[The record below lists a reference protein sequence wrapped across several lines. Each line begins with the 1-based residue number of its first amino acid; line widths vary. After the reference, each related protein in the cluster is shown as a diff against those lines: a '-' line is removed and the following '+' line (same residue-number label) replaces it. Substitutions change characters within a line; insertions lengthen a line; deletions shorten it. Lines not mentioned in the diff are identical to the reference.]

1 MTATFTTGKGVTI
14 EVGHLYT
21 DIYRDGARVLLV
33 TDIAAPTTDLK
44 GRTHAQVSYRVVV
57 REGARI
63 TSARVQ
69 RIDADRL
76 ADPKLYARVTDPKL
90 VAWVRGTAVAESP
103 AAVEVPADVT
113 EAQIAAA
120 RGYVRACVEYV
131 TAEPEHIAAVETMS
145 ADAVVRKALRMWPD
159 GDWAHFCAYFVS
171 DIRNAEQEA
180 RS

>member
-1 MTATFTTGKGVTI
+1 MSSIFTTGKGVQLA
-14 EVGHLYT
+14 VGYLYT

-33 TDIAAPTTDLK
+33 TDIAEPTTDLK
-44 GRTHAQVSYRVVV
+44 GRAHAQVSYRVVV

-90 VAWVRGTAVAESP
+90 LAWVRGTAGAETP

-113 EAQIAAA
+113 EAQVKVA

-131 TAEPEHIAAVETMS
+131 TAEPEHIAAVEAMS
-145 ADAVVRKALRMWPD
+145 ADAVVRKALRMWD
-159 GDWAHFCAYFVS
+159 GDWAHFCEYFAS

>member
-1 MTATFTTGKGVTI
+1 MSTTYTTGKGVQLA
-14 EVGHLYT
+14 VGQLWT

-33 TDIAAPTTDLK
+33 TDIAEPTTDLK
-44 GRTHAQVSYRVVV
+44 GRTHAQISYRVIV

-90 VAWVRGTAVAESP
+90 VAWMRGTATTESP
-103 AAVEVPADVT
+103 AAVDMPADIT
-113 EAQIAAA
+113 EAQIAVA

-131 TAEPEHIAAVETMS
+131 TAEPEHHAAVEAMS

-159 GDWAHFCAYFVS
+159 GDWAHFCDYFAS
-171 DIRNAEQEA
+171 EIRTAEQEA
-180 RS
+180 QA